1 MAELRVTRKKKNAA
15 AYYAA
20 LALIGAAV
28 LAGLGFVRERSL
40 AQSRNSLVQLTMVCV
55 SGFSWDRVMP
65 LHQSG
70 KLSFLAQLF
79 RGRGSFGD
87 SISYTS
93 DTDAAITASL
103 FTGRFPA
110 KHAISREED
119 FTKLLSRDSFQ
130 TPVWQELIDRGQQC
144 MVVGLPF
151 SPNREYDGCISVSR
165 RNMGS
170 SAASISE
177 EHLQRITRGFT
188 VPADLLPLLRECISS
203 DLERMQ
209 QAVQARAAC
218 RGLHLFAYFQGLG
231 RWQQQLRAHAGAIP
245 ESIRA
250 ALIDNYYI
258 FFDGILAR
266 LFSQCTSNGIFVVL
280 SERGNST
287 GHPAYANQVPDL
299 RDYPA
304 TGFFYA
310 AGQHIREG
318 IEPLVIAPADVAPT
332 LLCLAGISSAQPMDG
347 RVTFKLLEEHY
358 YFKRKIIGAS
368 NLILR

>member
-40 AQSRNSLVQLTMVCV
+40 AQPRNSLVQLTMVCV

-70 KLSFLAQLF
+70 KLPFLAQLF

-87 SISYTS
+87 SISYTP

-151 SPNREYDGCISVSR
+151 SPKQECSGSSSVPR
-165 RNMGS
+165 RDIGS
-170 SAASISE
+170 SAAAMTE
-177 EHLQRITRGFT
+177 EHLQRITRGAK
-188 VPADLLPLLRECISS
+188 VPADLLPVLRACISS

-209 QAVQARAAC
+209 QALQARAGC
-218 RGLHLFAYFQGLG
+218 KELHLFAYFQGLG
-231 RWQQQLRAHAGAIP
+231 RWQQQLTAHAGALP

-250 ALIDNYYI
+250 ALIDTYYI

-266 LFSQCTSNGIFVVL
+266 LFSQCTSNGILMVL
-280 SERGNST
+280 SERGNIN
-287 GHPAYANQVPDL
+287 GRPAHANQIPDL
-299 RDYPA
+299 RSYPA
-304 TGFFYA
+304 IGFFYA
-310 AGQHIREG
+310 TGRHIQEG
-318 IEPLVIAPADVAPT
+318 IDPLVIAPADVVPT
-332 LLCLAGISSAQPMDG
+332 LLCLAGISSAKPLDG
-347 RVTFKLLEEHY
+347 RVTYKLLEEHY
-358 YFKRKIIGAS
+358 YFKRKIITKTE
-368 NLILR
+368 